1 MAIRFSLEKFTCE
14 GDIGFSPVEYSK
26 FKFGSKDIA
35 RKFGMSLAAGF
46 IGSAFYEAMKETLIK
61 RNCRVVVM
69 SSPYVHVHVPT
80 ATYAMKDYFVR
91 DLNRCLVEDGL
102 MPVIET
108 KIHRT
113 SSYKEEYGEMT
124 KEQRFEVMKGDVFHV
139 DTALL
144 NGNVCLFMD
153 DIVITGAHE
162 YRVEKMLE
170 SLNVQP
176 ALAYFLYFAELTSGQ
191 TNPVIENYLNYA
203 YVKDLVSLNKVLQN
217 GPCLLNTRVVKY
229 ILNAP
234 HDECKSFLTYQKSM
248 FLHTLYHHA
257 IGNGYHLID
266 DYAENLAYLK
276 DLVFNPS
283 K

>member
-1 MAIRFSLEKFTCE
+1 MATRFSLEKFTDE
-14 GDIGFSPVEYSK
+14 NDIKFNPVEYSK

-46 IGSAFYEAMKETLIK
+46 ISSPFYQAMIETVIK
-61 RNCRVVVM
+61 RGCRIVVM
-69 SSPYVHVHVPT
+69 SSPYVHVPT
-80 ATYAMKDYFVR
+80 ATFAMKDYFIR
-91 DLNRCLVEDGL
+91 DLNQQLVEDGI
-102 MPVIET
+102 MPVIEA
-108 KIHRT
+108 KIYRS

-139 DTALL
+139 DKSLL
-144 NGNVCLFMD
+144 DGNVCLFMD

-162 YRVEKMLE
+162 HRVETMMNH
-170 SLNVQP
+170 LNVQP
-176 ALAYFLYFAELTSGQ
+176 ALAYFLYFAELTSGK

-203 YVKDLVSLNKVLQN
+203 YVKNLVRLDKVLKN

-234 HDECKSFLTYQKSM
+234 HDECKSFMTYQKFT

-276 DLVFNPS
+276 SLVFNPS
-283 K
+283 AN